1 MTSGTHKVLVR
12 AWASDGSYG
21 SVTLT
26 ETVGSTAPSSPQGTL
41 SPTSLGFGSVTTN
54 TSSSSQTVKITNTG
68 TATLNISGA
77 SISPSQFAVSG
88 PTSTSIAPGSSAS
101 YNVTFSPTAVSA
113 YTGTLSF
120 STNSA
125 TAVPAV
131 TLSGTGVDQTG
142 TNPNCTGTTY
152 YVSNSGNDGNSG
164 VSTSSPWKTVAK
176 VVAFEPSLRAGD
188 CVLFQS
194 GGVWSEQ
201 LSISN
206 VHGSQTNPITFG
218 NYGSGNR
225 PVLDGGSTRP
235 YGIVDGNSSGQVAS
249 SYVTIDGFEI
259 RNATS
264 GGIIFSYLAQPGI
277 TIQNNYVHNNGYG
290 AYAGACAGCF
300 GVDAG
305 SYGYNEGIAFVGYPV
320 GNYGSKIVNNIVK
333 IEGGHNAIMT
343 DQDTGSPLIEGNQVG
358 PGCSHHCIDFKR
370 STGMMIKRNTGN
382 CSGTVTV
389 NGQTYPACNA
399 NNFYTEQGN
408 SSFTETG
415 TYEENVMYGA
425 ASGYAC
431 LAANLGSTTVGP
443 TSVNYYNNTC
453 YAGNTGMK
461 AYYAG
466 NCMGGTIHLYNNI
479 FYGGG
484 ISTGSNCTIVWD
496 YNDKYGTSGGPS
508 GAHDVSVDP
517 LFVNPSAMD
526 FHLQSGSPVLNDGN
540 SSLLN
545 LTYQGACG
553 TSGTC
558 P

>member
-1 MTSGTHKVLVR
+1 
-12 AWASDGSYG
+12 A
-21 SVTLT
+21 
-26 ETVGSTAPSSPQGTL
+26 
-41 SPTSLGFGSVTTN
+41 
-54 TSSSSQTVKITNTG
+54 
-68 TATLNISGA
+68 
-77 SISPSQFAVSG
+77 ISPSQFAVSG
-88 PTSTSIAPGSSAS
+88 PTSTTIAPGSSAS
-101 YNVTFSPTAVSA
+101 YNVTFSPTAVSP
-113 YTGTLSF
+113 YSGTMSF

-125 TAVPAV
+125 TAVTAV
-131 TLSGTGVDQTG
+131 TLSGTGVDQSG
-142 TNPNCTGTTY
+142 TTANCSATTY
-152 YVSNSGNDGNSG
+152 YVSNSGNDSNNG
-164 VSTSSPWKTVAK
+164 VSASSPWRTVAK
-176 VVAFEPSLRAGD
+176 VVAFEPSLRSGD
-188 CVLFQS
+188 CVLFQR
-194 GGVWSEQ
+194 GGTWNEQ
-201 LSISN
+201 LAISN
-206 VHGSQTNPITFG
+206 VHGSQSYPITFG
-218 NYGSGNR
+218 NYGSGNI
-225 PVLDGGSTRP
+225 PILDGGSTRP
-235 YGIVDGNSSGQVAS
+235 YGIVGASASGQAAN
-249 SYVTIDGFEI
+249 SYITIDGFEV

-305 SYGYNEGIAFVGYPV
+305 SYGYNEGIVFVGYPV
-320 GNYGSKIVNNIVK
+320 GNYGSKIINNIVK

-343 DQDTGSPLIEGNQVG
+343 DQDTGSPLIEGNKVG

-370 STGMMIKRNTGN
+370 STGMLIKRNTGN

-415 TYEENVMYGA
+415 TYEENVIYGA
-425 ASGYAC
+425 AAGYAC

-453 YAGNTGMK
+453 YAGSTGMK

-508 GAHDVSVDP
+508 GSHDVSVDP
-517 LFVNPSAMD
+517 LFVNPNTMD
-526 FHLQSGSPVLNDGN
+526 FHLQFGSPVLNDGN
-540 SSLLN
+540 SGLLN
-545 LTYQGACG
+545 LSFRGACG